1 MEAAMSGRSPKQKGT
16 RLERLVVAQF
26 RSAGIEA
33 KRVPLSGSAD
43 GFKGDIAV
51 TLNGHD
57 LTLEVKS
64 RKQCSLYRWL
74 GERDAL
80 IVKADRQV
88 PLIAMRLG
96 EMLQLLGDHDE
107 KA

>member
-1 MEAAMSGRSPKQKGT
+1 MVAGKAPKRKGR
-16 RLERLVVAQF
+16 RLEQELVRTLKA
-26 RSAGIEA
+26 SGIEA

-43 GFKGDIAV
+43 GFKGDAVV

-80 IVKADRQV
+80 IVKADRQE
-88 PLIAMRLG
+88 PLVCLRLRD
-96 EMLQLLGDHDE
+96 LLKLLGAE
-107 KA
+107 R